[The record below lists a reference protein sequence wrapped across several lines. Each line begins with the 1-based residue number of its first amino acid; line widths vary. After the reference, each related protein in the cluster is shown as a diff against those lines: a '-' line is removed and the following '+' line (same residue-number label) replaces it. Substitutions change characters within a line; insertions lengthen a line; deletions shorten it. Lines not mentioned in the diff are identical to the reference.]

1 MQTPKHNAPLRFLL
15 PMLLTLVLVMT
26 GAYGLLKLLAG
37 AKPLQNPQHEFHIT
51 LTPAPFDTPT
61 PIPTAT
67 PDAPAAR
74 PILIPDGTM
83 TVGAY
88 VKVSG
93 TNGLGLRIRNA
104 AGTAG
109 TLQFLAMDEEI
120 FKLIAGPVSTDG
132 YTWWQVEAPYDKSRN
147 GWAAESFLQPLNLTA
162 KPGG

>member
-1 MQTPKHNAPLRFLL
+1 
-15 PMLLTLVLVMT
+15 
-26 GAYGLLKLLAG
+26 
-37 AKPLQNPQHEFHIT
+37 
-51 LTPAPFDTPT
+51 
-61 PIPTAT
+61 
-67 PDAPAAR
+67 
-74 PILIPDGTM
+74 M